1 MKYSEFRRWLLQ
13 QGATFTPAKGSHF
26 KVTLHGKTTIFP
38 FHGSKEIGS
47 GLVRKIKRDLGLRD
61 EQS

>member
-26 KVTLHGKTTIFP
+26 KVTLNGKSTIFP
-38 FHGSKEIGS
+38 FHGSKEIGA

-61 EQS
+61 E